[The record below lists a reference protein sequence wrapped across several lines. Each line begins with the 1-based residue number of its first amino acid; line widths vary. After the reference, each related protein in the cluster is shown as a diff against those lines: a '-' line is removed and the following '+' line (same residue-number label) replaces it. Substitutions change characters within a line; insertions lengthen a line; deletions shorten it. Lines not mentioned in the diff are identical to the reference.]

1 MGRGELGWRL
11 GKDIPR
17 VDSQSTYYASSL
29 LYPFLIPSLT
39 PSLPHPLPPTFTP
52 SPAVLFHDAVL
63 FGLSHETAF
72 TETSFLSK
80 YSFPFATTE
89 RTVSA

>member
-1 MGRGELGWRL
+1 MRVCRDERVQDICIYICTLKAVILG
-11 GKDIPR
+11 
-17 VDSQSTYYASSL
+17 STSPYISTTLSHA
-29 LYPFLIPSLT
+29 PSPP
-39 PSLPHPLPPTFTP
+39 PSFTP

-89 RTVSA
+89 RTVSCA